1 MAHFEE
7 LNKYIFD
14 IINKILENEDLSKL
28 LYYTD
33 KKPLQHDNLTQEQKD
48 ELIKNNIFPYFF
60 VPTETDNNER
70 VIVNIVLDNFE
81 NGGKQYFKAG
91 LIKFNILV
99 CNNLQITN
107 EGLRVFKIMSELDKM
122 FNSVN
127 YRDFNKQRPTTSL
140 GGNNFINANALWANN
155 KYTGYTLSY
164 SCLNFS

>member
-7 LNKYIFD
+7 LNTYIFD
-14 IINKILENEDLSKL
+14 IINKILENENLCKL

-33 KKPLQHDNLTQEQKD
+33 KKPLRNNNLTQEQKD
-48 ELIKNNIFPYFF
+48 ELIKNNIYAYSF
-60 VPTETDNNER
+60 VPVDNDER
-70 VIVNIVLDNFE
+70 VIINIILDNFNN
-81 NGGKQYFKAG
+81 NGSDFFKAG

-127 YRDFNKQRPTTSL
+127 YRNFSKQRPTKSF
-140 GGNNFINANALWANN
+140 GGNHFVNCNALWANN
-155 KYTGYTLSY
+155 KYTGYTLVY
-164 SCLNFS
+164 DCMNFS